1 MQDRDV
7 IGAMPARLEPADDPL
22 RLADSPPAITP
33 PRPRVDVVVID
44 QKSPAADIVQAAIA
58 TGARRLFDQEEGVRR
73 GDDDPEPVH
82 QARVAT
88 RRLRSDLRTFRSLL
102 DLEWS
107 EPLREELKWLGSE
120 LGGVRDADVLL
131 GRVNAATA
139 QLPPGDRAAGQRL
152 TDRVIERHAAART
165 ELLTAMDGDR
175 YDALLE
181 RINQAARD
189 PQLLPDAAQPARKAL
204 PPLVRN
210 PWRHLRRTVDALPA
224 DPADIELHQVRIRA
238 KRCRYAAEAVA
249 PVVGKAASE
258 FADAIAEL
266 QDVLGEHHDAVEAE
280 AWLRRVARE
289 TVDAREAFVIGE
301 LVVAEREAAERATK
315 QWRGVW
321 RAASRKRLRAWL

>member
-1 MQDRDV
+1 MPDHEV
-7 IGAMPARLEPADDPL
+7 IEARSTRLEPADDDL
-22 RLADSPPAITP
+22 RLEESPATITTT
-33 PRPRVDVVVID
+33 RPRVAVVAVD
-44 QKSPAADIVQAAIA
+44 RKSPAADIVQAAIA
-58 TGARRLFDQEEGVRR
+58 TGARRLFDQEAGVRR
-73 GDDDPEPVH
+73 GDDPEPVH
-82 QARVAT
+82 QARVAA

-102 DLEWS
+102 DQEWS

-120 LGGVRDADVLL
+120 LGAVRDADVLL
-131 GRVNAATA
+131 GRVKAATA
-139 QLPPGDRAAGQRL
+139 HLPPDDHAAVQRL
-152 TDRVIERHAAART
+152 TDRVVERRDEART
-165 ELLTAMDGDR
+165 ELLAAMDGER

-189 PQLLPDAAQPARKAL
+189 PLLLPDAARPARKVL
-204 PPLVRN
+204 PSLVRN

-224 DPADIELHQVRIRA
+224 GPADSELHEVRIRA

-249 PVVGKAASE
+249 LVFGKTANE

-280 AWLRRVARE
+280 GWLRRVARE

-301 LVVAEREAAERATK
+301 LVVAERAAAAQSTK

-321 RAASRKRLRAWL
+321 RSASGKRLRAWL